1 MKKILLFSF
10 LLMFITAGTLNAQT
24 GEKKGWPNSERYGFI
39 SECIKTAKKNMSED
53 TARFYCYC
61 MQFKVEERY
70 PVVDS
75 AATLTQQD
83 MESPEWQ
90 KEIKACLAGFWS
102 GADRKTFL
110 SDCINA
116 AKSGLGEEK
125 AKNYCECM
133 LYKVEVKFPKS
144 ADATAAITE
153 EAINSPEWK
162 KIIQSCLEF

>member
-10 LLMFITAGTLNAQT
+10 IVMFIFAGNLKAQT
-24 GEKKGWPNSERYGFI
+24 GEKKGWPSSERYGFI

-70 PVVDS
+70 PLVDS

-90 KEIKACLAGFWS
+90 KEIKACLSGFWS

-116 AKSGLGEEK
+116 AKAGL
-125 AKNYCECM
+125 
-133 LYKVEVKFPKS
+133 
-144 ADATAAITE
+144 
-153 EAINSPEWK
+153 
-162 KIIQSCLEF
+162 